1 MAGTGEHGGGDSEEQ
16 NGTAVVTLERCGGDI
31 GAGRDAVGS
40 AVLGDGIGQRRGGEG
55 GSCGGHGDH
64 DTELRNVPQLIAE
77 LFCRCPPGQ
86 ETRGVVGRLGARSR
100 QCSAWE
106 RRRARDTETGTD
118 VSVGGSFW
126 HRRFSHARWARRHGA
141 CARCPRRWVRCP
153 GRGVPG
159 CHTDV
164 RDPVNYLH
172 SLPTS
177 PAAMG
182 REGTPPDRTVRSV
195 RTSIVR
201 AERGERQK
209 RSRVPDPTSP
219 ETDLNPPCWR
229 RDQFRD
235 LSDIF
240 QTREVVGQFL
250 KLTSTELRA
259 LLACSTT
266 GVPRRA
272 GLHHPRAAARRRAL
286 VHGRLT

>member
-1 MAGTGEHGGGDSEEQ
+1 M
-16 NGTAVVTLERCGGDI
+16 
-31 GAGRDAVGS
+31 
-40 AVLGDGIGQRRGGEG
+40 
-55 GSCGGHGDH
+55 
-64 DTELRNVPQLIAE
+64 
-77 LFCRCPPGQ
+77 
-86 ETRGVVGRLGARSR
+86 VGRLGAHSR
-100 QCSAWE
+100 RCSAGG
-106 RRRARDTETGTD
+106 RRRTRDTETGTD
-118 VSVGGSFW
+118 VSARARRW

-141 CARCPRRWVRCP
+141 CARCPRPGVRWGR
-153 GRGVPG
+153 RGVPG
-159 CHTDV
+159 CHPRV
-164 RDPVNYLH
+164 RDPVNYLR
-172 SLPTS
+172 SPPTS

-182 REGTPPDRTVRSV
+182 REGAPHPRTVRSV

-209 RSRVPDPTSP
+209 RSRVPDPISP

-286 VHGRLT
+286 VHGRLA

>member
-1 MAGTGEHGGGDSEEQ
+1 MLRLDGARQGRGRGPSTSRLIQTESGSHSRLRAVLTLGWLRRFSSSPSLKQTFQSRTVGTSSRCVRSVSE
-16 NGTAVVTLERCGGDI
+16 A
-31 GAGRDAVGS
+31 GS
-40 AVLGDGIGQRRGGEG
+40 AVGEKGGYLGVILMYVTWLNIL
-55 GSCGGHGDH
+55 H
-64 DTELRNVPQLIAE
+64 
-77 LFCRCPPGQ
+77 
-86 ETRGVVGRLGARSR
+86 
-100 QCSAWE
+100 
-106 RRRARDTETGTD
+106 
-118 VSVGGSFW
+118 
-126 HRRFSHARWARRHGA
+126 
-141 CARCPRRWVRCP
+141 
-153 GRGVPG
+153 
-159 CHTDV
+159 HT
-164 RDPVNYLH
+164 
-172 SLPTS
+172 

-182 REGTPPDRTVRSV
+182 REGAPHPRTVRSV
-195 RTSIVR
+195 RASIVR